1 MICFKRYWGKEGAKV
16 KNILYICFSC
26 DIMKKISLILSVCVL
41 AAIAVFACASAQEDP
56 LLGLLDETLEM
67 KETYQ
72 GYFKKRIAVL
82 EDVLAEQVDPEQ
94 VYNIRKRMALTYKT
108 HSFDSTLKCLMANRD
123 LAISMNDQQKIAE
136 TDFMLVEAYTMAG
149 YHVEAG
155 DILDRYSPE
164 FLSENLL
171 NSYYNAAHCFY
182 GETMAYTSSDDAY
195 AEKGAKRDRFR
206 DILLEITP
214 GGTLEWYYLKREE
227 AESAGDILMAREYA
241 LKMMECTEVNTPD
254 YARSSYFYA
263 NTFNGDS
270 PDPRREEWLIRS
282 AIADLMCATND
293 YASLNEVSRILFER
307 GDIDRAFRYVAD
319 HCMADALAYNGK
331 LRAWQISQFFPEIER
346 AYQQKHL
353 RQTKRMAMMMFIAV
367 ALLALLLFLLLYIF
381 KRQQILDS
389 MRQKLQESY
398 VQIDERNRDLTAINN
413 RLVALNSQMQEADKV
428 KQEYIA
434 LFLGILSENINK
446 TRQYRHHVLKAIRQG
461 NTKALEQEIELLP
474 SMDDDILEFY
484 KMFDETFVNL
494 YPDFVEKFNE
504 LLVEGA
510 AIVPKGDDI
519 LTPELRIFALIKLG
533 ITDSSKIA
541 ALLHYSANTIYNYR
555 AKIKNKARGSRSEF
569 EAAVRNIE

>member
-1 MICFKRYWGKEGAKV
+1 
-16 KNILYICFSC
+16 
-26 DIMKKISLILSVCVL
+26 MKKISLILSVCAL
-41 AAIAVFACASAQEDP
+41 AAVAMFACASHQEDP
-56 LLGLLDETLEM
+56 LLVLLDETLEM

-72 GYFKKRIAVL
+72 GYFRKRIAVL
-82 EDVLAEQVDPEQ
+82 EDVLEEQVDPEQ
-94 VYNIRKRMALTYKT
+94 VYNIRKRMALAYKT
-108 HSFDSTLKCLMANRD
+108 HSFDSTLNYLLTNRW
-123 LAISMNDQQKIAE
+123 LAFSLKDEHKRIE
-136 TDFMLVEAYTMAG
+136 TDLMLVEAYTMAG

-155 DILDRYSPE
+155 DILGRYSEEAIPE
-164 FLSENLL
+164 GLL
-171 NSYYNAAHCFY
+171 KSYYDAAHCFY
-182 GETMAYTSSDDAY
+182 GETMAYTSSDDVY
-195 AEKGAKRDRFR
+195 AEKGAKRDHFR
-206 DILLEITP
+206 VLLLEMTP
-214 GGTLEWYYLKREE
+214 QETLEWYDLKREE
-227 AESAGDILMAREYA
+227 AESMRDTLKAREYA
-241 LKMMECTEVNTPD
+241 FKMMECTEVNTPD

-263 NTFNGDS
+263 NTFTGDS

-282 AIADLMCATND
+282 AIADMMCATND
-293 YASLNEVSRILFER
+293 YASLNEISHILFER

-331 LRAWQISQFFPEIER
+331 LRAWQISKFFPEIEQ
-346 AYQQKHL
+346 AYQEKHL
-353 RQTKRMAMMMFIAV
+353 RQTKRMAMMMIVAI
-367 ALLALLLFLLLYIF
+367 ALLAILLFLLLFIF

-389 MRQKLQESY
+389 MRKKLQESY
-398 VQIDERNRDLTAINN
+398 MQIDERNRDLTAINN
-413 RLVALNSQMQEADKV
+413 RLVALNSQIQEADKV

-434 LFLGILSENINK
+434 LFLGILSENISK

-494 YPDFVEKFNE
+494 YPDFVDKFNE
-504 LLVEGA
+504 LLVDGA
-510 AIVPKGDDI
+510 AIVPKGEDI

-569 EAAVRNIE
+569 EEAVRNIE